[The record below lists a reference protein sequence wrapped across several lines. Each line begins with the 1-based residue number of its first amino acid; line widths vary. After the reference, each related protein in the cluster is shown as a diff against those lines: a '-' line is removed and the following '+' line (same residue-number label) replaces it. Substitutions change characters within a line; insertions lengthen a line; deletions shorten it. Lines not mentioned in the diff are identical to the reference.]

1 MGDNGTRSVFF
12 MSSLFGLSFCY
23 YRNYYFKQE
32 VFKKNVFSAIM
43 VLKQSLNPE
52 HSNPEKAK
60 SRTPAEGVLNLRCYV
75 IIMLCYDHN

>member
-23 YRNYYFKQE
+23 Y
-32 VFKKNVFSAIM
+32 NVFSAIM